1 MDGRVIG
8 DVGVVD
14 GAGRNWRLID
24 MPISMHSR
32 LRSSMCSTD
41 DFFESGYTTL
51 LGDGDPS
58 NTRKDVVVGVIKD
71 HVGWATVRFYGHS
84 KPPGDV
90 PQGIIRRSHL
100 SVRTTTLSL
109 VFSPMP

>member
-58 NTRKDVVVGVIKD
+58 NNRATQSPTKVGAGHPNDVFFPLCIQPPP
-71 HVGWATVRFYGHS
+71 HLNHS
-84 KPPGDV
+84 
-90 PQGIIRRSHL
+90 
-100 SVRTTTLSL
+100 TTSCLNTI
-109 VFSPMP
+109 